1 MSSGF
6 LFVRCIF
13 LRCQFVCEDVH
24 DVPRYRS
31 PRSGVEV
38 CHVHT
43 YIPTYSTWTGR
54 QAGRQAGSQP
64 GAEAANANATIH
76 KRRDAFTKTTPICPP
91 LPLLLLLFTSFIAA
105 PPPTP
110 IQIRTPVRHIETSL
124 MDKNCTD
131 IQKPRAPAAPPY
143 LSFRYVLLMPLAFLL
158 FSTSSGLFLLQI
170 ECRQMGCISASG
182 NDY

>member
-1 MSSGF
+1 MDG
-6 LFVRCIF
+6 
-13 LRCQFVCEDVH
+13 E
-24 DVPRYRS
+24 
-31 PRSGVEV
+31 GG
-38 CHVHT
+38 
-43 YIPTYSTWTGR
+43 GR
-54 QAGRQAGSQP
+54 QPGWCSAGTGDAC
-64 GAEAANANATIH
+64 GAAAANANATIH
-76 KRRDAFTKTTPICPP
+76 KRRDAFTKTTPICPPP

>member
-1 MSSGF
+1 MDGEAS
-6 LFVRCIF
+6 
-13 LRCQFVCEDVH
+13 
-24 DVPRYRS
+24 
-31 PRSGVEV
+31 
-38 CHVHT
+38 
-43 YIPTYSTWTGR
+43 R
-54 QAGRQAGSQP
+54 QAGQAGSQP

-105 PPPTP
+105 PPPPP
-110 IQIRTPVRHIETSL
+110 IQIRTPVRHTETSL